1 MFYNDDAPPQAD
13 DAAMERRACE
23 DTLLRNLRSRQAEVT
38 ALLAECSSHWGF
50 EDPIYRF
57 YHQSFKV
64 YWLQEETAR
73 IVRVLESLAPDRPL
87 NPWFRQIVE
96 QGTGKSFE
104 PAHNADWTA
113 VTRPIV
119 EAFFHARFFLE
130 MAVRYATLDGPPD
143 ALPSGYAALLY
154 LYGLR

>member
-1 MFYNDDAPPQAD
+1 MNQRPAEDA
-13 DAAMERRACE
+13 
-23 DTLLRNLRSRQAEVT
+23 LLRNLRSRQSELT
-38 ALLAECSSHWGF
+38 AILEECSSHWGF

-64 YWLQEETAR
+64 YALQDQTSR

-96 QGTGKSFE
+96 QGTGRSFKQDD
-104 PAHNADWTA
+104 NADWTRI
-113 VTRPIV
+113 TRPIL
-119 EAFFHARFFLE
+119 EAFFHARFFLD
-130 MAVRYATLDGPPD
+130 MAVRYATLPEPPLP
-143 ALPSGYAALLY
+143 LPSGYAALLR

>member
-1 MFYNDDAPPQAD
+1 VNQRPAEDA
-13 DAAMERRACE
+13 
-23 DTLLRNLRSRQAEVT
+23 LLRNLRSRQSELT
-38 ALLAECSSHWGF
+38 AILEECSSHWGF

-64 YWLQEETAR
+64 YALQDQTSR

-96 QGTGKSFE
+96 QGTGRSFKQDD
-104 PAHNADWTA
+104 NADWTRI
-113 VTRPIV
+113 TRPIL
-119 EAFFHARFFLE
+119 EAFFHARFFLD
-130 MAVRYATLDGPPD
+130 MAVRYATLPEPPLP
-143 ALPSGYAALLY
+143 LPSGYAALLR